1 MRSPLWRPTAA
12 LIAGAGLLALAASAC
27 GGGSKSSAPGTT
39 GATTTTPT
47 TTAPAK
53 SRRGGQM
60 KLNMS
65 ATDVDFTDPSL
76 AYGSISWQI
85 EYATALKLYNYPD
98 KPAPEGSRILPEAA
112 TGFPVISKDG
122 KTYTIT
128 VKSGYKFS
136 NGKPVTAAN
145 FAFAINRAL
154 NPRMQSPAAAFI
166 GNIVGAQD
174 VLNKK
179 AKTASGVIVNG
190 NKITIKLTQPD
201 GGLLAKLAM
210 PFFQALETS
219 LATDPRGV
227 NAYPSAGPYYIAS
240 REVGRQIIVKK
251 NPNYTGNR
259 PRNIDQF
266 TIAVNTNL
274 DQSLLQV
281 KAGQIDYDMYGL
293 PPTAHADL
301 AKQYGINKT
310 QYFVNPLV
318 ETDYVALN
326 TSRPAF
332 ASATMRKAANF
343 AIDRPAMLRVRGA
356 FAGKRTDQILPP
368 GLGGFQDQ
376 ALYPMK
382 GANYAKAKA
391 LAGSNCKSVTLWTAN
406 STTGQ
411 ALGQVFKY
419 NLSQIGCDVNV
430 RLFQGFQIYTA
441 AGQKGADYDAALVGW
456 NADYPDPYD
465 FIDVLLNGNNIHESN
480 NNNLSYFNN
489 ASINK
494 EIVAANKLT
503 GDARYKAYGNLDIEI
518 TKAYAPWASYD
529 NRNNREFVAK
539 RVGGYLFQPANA
551 SADLGT
557 FFIK

>member
-1 MRSPLWRPTAA
+1 MNRRLWLSGAVLALGAAMVAAA
-12 LIAGAGLLALAASAC
+12 LFAGSASGSSVAK
-27 GGGSKSSAPGTT
+27 GGT
-39 GATTTTPT
+39 
-47 TTAPAK
+47 
-53 SRRGGQM
+53 M

-65 ATDVDFTDPSL
+65 TTDVDFSDPSL
-76 AYGSISWQI
+76 AYGVLSWQI
-85 EYATALKLYNYPD
+85 EYSTALKLFNYPD
-98 KPAPEGSRILPEAA
+98 KAAPEGGKLQPEGA

-122 KTYTIT
+122 KTYTFT
-128 VKSGYKFS
+128 VKSGFKFS
-136 NGKPVTAAN
+136 DGKPVTAAN
-145 FAFAINRAL
+145 FVFAINRAL
-154 NPRMQSPAAAFI
+154 NPAMQSPAAPFI
-166 GNIVGAQD
+166 NNIVGAQA
-174 VLNKK
+174 VLDKK
-179 AKTASGVIVNG
+179 ATKASGVTMKG

-494 EIVAANKLT
+494 QIVAANKLT

>member
-1 MRSPLWRPTAA
+1 MNRRLWLSGAVLALGAAMVAAA
-12 LIAGAGLLALAASAC
+12 LFAGSASSSSVAK
-27 GGGSKSSAPGTT
+27 GGT
-39 GATTTTPT
+39 
-47 TTAPAK
+47 
-53 SRRGGQM
+53 M

-65 ATDVDFTDPSL
+65 TTDVDFSDPSL
-76 AYGSISWQI
+76 AYGVLSWQI
-85 EYATALKLYNYPD
+85 EYSTALKLFNYPD
-98 KPAPEGSRILPEAA
+98 KAAPEGGKLQPEGA

-122 KTYTIT
+122 KTYTFT
-128 VKSGYKFS
+128 VKSGFKFS
-136 NGKPVTAAN
+136 DGKPVTAAN
-145 FAFAINRAL
+145 FVFAINRAL
-154 NPRMQSPAAAFI
+154 NPAMQSPAAPFI
-166 GNIVGAQD
+166 NNIVGAQA
-174 VLNKK
+174 VLDKK
-179 AKTASGVIVNG
+179 ATKASGVTMKG

>member
-39 GATTTTPT
+39 AATTTTPT

-53 SRRGGQM
+53 GRRGGQM

-201 GGLLAKLAM
+201 GGMLAKLGM
-210 PFFQALETS
+210 PFFQAIPT
-219 LATDPRGV
+219 TMPVNPRGV
-227 NAYPSAGPYYIAS
+227 NAYPSAGPYYISS
-240 REVGRQIIVKK
+240 REIGRQIIVKR
-251 NPNYTGNR
+251 NTHYTGPR
-259 PRNIDQF
+259 PANVDSFLI
-266 TIAVNTNL
+266 TVNTNI

-281 KAGQIDYDMYGL
+281 KADQVAYDMGGL
-293 PPTAHADL
+293 PPTSPSAL
-301 AKQYGINKT
+301 AAQFGVNRMRF
-310 QYFVNPLV
+310 FVNPLV

-326 TSRPAF
+326 TARSAF
-332 ASATMRKAANF
+332 SDVDRRKAANY
-343 AIDRPAMLRVRGA
+343 AIDRAAMLRVRGA
-356 FAGKRTDQILPP
+356 YSGTLTDQILPP
-368 GLGGFQDQ
+368 GMGGFRDEEIYPKTADPAKGKQMLGGSCPTVNIWSANSPIGQSQ
-376 ALYPMK
+376 AQVLK
-382 GANYAKAKA
+382 ANLDKV
-391 LAGSNCKSVTLWTAN
+391 GCKS
-406 STTGQ
+406 
-411 ALGQVFKY
+411 
-419 NLSQIGCDVNV
+419 NV
-430 RLFQGFQIYTA
+430 RLFQGFQVYTA
-441 AGQKGADYDAALVGW
+441 AGSKGAAYDAAIVGW
-456 NADYPDPYD
+456 NQDYPDPYD
-465 FIDVLLNGNNIHESN
+465 FLDVLLNGNNIHESN
-480 NNNLSYFNN
+480 NNNLAYFNN
-489 ASINK
+489 AQVNK
-494 EIVAANKLT
+494 ELAAANKLT
-503 GDARYKAYGNLDIEI
+503 GDARYKAYGNLDIDI
-518 TKAYAPWASYD
+518 TRNHAPWASFD
-529 NRNNREFVAK
+529 NRNQRDFISAST
-539 RVGGYLFQPANA
+539 GGYLFQPANA
-551 SADLGT
+551 SADLNT
-557 FFIK
+557 FYVK

>member
-1 MRSPLWRPTAA
+1 MNRRLWLSGTVLALGAAMVAAA
-12 LIAGAGLLALAASAC
+12 LFAGSASSSSVAK
-27 GGGSKSSAPGTT
+27 GGT
-39 GATTTTPT
+39 
-47 TTAPAK
+47 
-53 SRRGGQM
+53 M

-65 ATDVDFTDPSL
+65 TTDVDFSDPSL
-76 AYGSISWQI
+76 AYGVLSWQI
-85 EYATALKLYNYPD
+85 EYSTALKLFNYPD
-98 KPAPEGSRILPEAA
+98 KAAPEGGKLQPEGA

-122 KTYTIT
+122 KTYTFT
-128 VKSGYKFS
+128 VKSGFKFS
-136 NGKPVTAAN
+136 DGKPVTAAN
-145 FAFAINRAL
+145 FVFAINRAL
-154 NPRMQSPAAAFI
+154 NPAMQSPAAPFI
-166 GNIVGAQD
+166 NNIVGAQA
-174 VLNKK
+174 VLDKK
-179 AKTASGVIVNG
+179 ATKASGLTMKG

-368 GLGGFQDQ
+368 GLGGYRDE

-382 GANYAKAKA
+382 GANYTKAKA

-465 FIDVLLNGNNIHESN
+465 FVDVLLNGNNIHESN

>member
-1 MRSPLWRPTAA
+1 MNRRLWLSGAVLALGAAMVAAA
-12 LIAGAGLLALAASAC
+12 LFAGSASSSSVAK
-27 GGGSKSSAPGTT
+27 GGT
-39 GATTTTPT
+39 
-47 TTAPAK
+47 
-53 SRRGGQM
+53 M

-65 ATDVDFTDPSL
+65 TTDVDFSDPSL
-76 AYGSISWQI
+76 AYGVLSWQI
-85 EYATALKLYNYPD
+85 EYSTALKLFNYPD
-98 KPAPEGSRILPEAA
+98 KAAPEGGKLQPEGA

-122 KTYTIT
+122 KTYTFT
-128 VKSGYKFS
+128 VKSGFKFS
-136 NGKPVTAAN
+136 DGKPVTAAN
-145 FAFAINRAL
+145 FVFAINRAL
-154 NPRMQSPAAAFI
+154 NPAMQSPAAPFI
-166 GNIVGAQD
+166 NNIVGAQA
-174 VLNKK
+174 VLDKK
-179 AKTASGVIVNG
+179 ATKASGVTMKG

-419 NLSQIGCDVNV
+419 NLGQIGCDVNV